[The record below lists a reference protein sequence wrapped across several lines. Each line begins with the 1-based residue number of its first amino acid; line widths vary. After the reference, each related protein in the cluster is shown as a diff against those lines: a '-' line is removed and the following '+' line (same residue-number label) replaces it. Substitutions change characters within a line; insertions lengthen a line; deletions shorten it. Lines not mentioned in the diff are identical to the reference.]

1 MAGFSPHC
9 LCHTTNIKN
18 ISEMLPERGVRMNT
32 HARQALMEVLEGR
45 QPWRRPVWFMRQAG
59 RYLDEYRATRAEA
72 GSFLDLCYNSELAAE
87 VTLQPIR
94 RFDVDAAILF
104 ADILLLPQVMGVGLR
119 FEAGEGPK
127 LEPVRSEQAALA
139 LRGAEAAEDLS
150 AIYETVRLLRAELPA
165 HVALIGFCGAPW
177 TVATYMV
184 EGGGSPERLRTR
196 MAAMRNAPWLDIII
210 ERLVEASAAYLA
222 AQVAAGAQ
230 VVQIFDTWA
239 GDLPDGLREKYVFA
253 PVRRIIERLR
263 ELGADV
269 PVIGFAR
276 GIGAAQPAF
285 AQATGVAAV
294 GCEASM
300 PVDYMKDVLARE
312 VVVQGN
318 LDPLAVIAGGAVL
331 EEGVQRLLR
340 LPKQRHIFNLGHGFR
355 PETPVENVERMM
367 ALIRAEDERQ
377 PERLAATE

>member
-1 MAGFSPHC
+1 
-9 LCHTTNIKN
+9 
-18 ISEMLPERGVRMNT
+18 MNT